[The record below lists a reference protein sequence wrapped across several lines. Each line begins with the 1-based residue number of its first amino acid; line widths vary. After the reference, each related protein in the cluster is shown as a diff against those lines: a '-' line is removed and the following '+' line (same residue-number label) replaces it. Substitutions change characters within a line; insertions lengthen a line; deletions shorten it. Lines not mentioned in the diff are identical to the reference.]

1 MFLGPAYCDE
11 WHTMT
16 AGFLVSPDSNS
27 DGVYESNLDC
37 WYTIVAAE
45 GLVVQL
51 AVLDI
56 DMFGGK
62 WNLETFDP
70 THCRTGHTLKVNP
83 SIA

>member
-1 MFLGPAYCDE
+1 
-11 WHTMT
+11 MT

-37 WYTIVAAE
+37 WYTIVAAK

-56 DMFGGK
+56 DMFGRKLNG
-62 WNLETFDP
+62 ETFDQ
-70 THCRTGHTLKVNP
+70 TWEYCRIGHTLKVLFGLWHV
-83 SIA
+83 